1 MALFPRLL
9 VLAAMKEELDA
20 VSAVLNEH
28 PVQAA
33 RVGRLLQI
41 TVYTYTF
48 GARSLRIALS
58 GMGPV
63 NAALTLATIAEHH
76 DFDGVILLGVGGA
89 LVSGLQVGHAV
100 ISKRVL
106 QHDSYSSLD
115 SGDIRM
121 AAGELILSE
130 AEAVSH
136 SPAIPADPGLIELIS
151 RSLPP
156 GASSLGAIIS
166 GNEFVGTL
174 ARKQTLQTLDSE
186 AMLVDME
193 AAGVAQLSKRLGLPF
208 VVVKTVADRLHA
220 DGTIEAD
227 FRRCLASASSNAARI
242 LHRALTSPL

>member
-1 MALFPRLL
+1 MASYPRLL

-20 VSAVLNEH
+20 VSAVLSEH
-28 PVQAA
+28 PAQVE
-33 RVGRLLQI
+33 RVGRVLQI

-48 GARSLRIALS
+48 GARSIRIALS

-76 DFDGVILLGVGGA
+76 DFDGVILLGVGGS

-100 ISKRVL
+100 ISKRIL

-115 SGDIRM
+115 AGDFRM
-121 AAGELILSE
+121 ASGELILSE
-130 AEAVSH
+130 AEAASH
-136 SPAIPADPGLIELIS
+136 SPAIQADSGLIQLIS
-151 RSLPP
+151 RSLPAS
-156 GASSLGAIIS
+156 ASSLGVIVS

-174 ARKQTLQTLDSE
+174 ARKQALQKLDPE
-186 AMLVDME
+186 VLLVDME
-193 AAGVAQLSKRLGLPF
+193 AAGFAQTSKRLGLPF

-227 FRRCLASASSNAARI
+227 FRRCLASASTNAARI
-242 LHRALTSPL
+242 LHRSLTSPL